1 MGVIQL
7 VPDSEIALA
16 AIRRELAIGRGGV
29 RRETDSIGEV
39 EVRITVLWRT
49 NTALT
54 RRFQHRV
61 FGYNDLIPREMIA
74 GYATLRRAAQLQTT
88 TEADEM
94 SAQAYQFFIK
104 S

>member
-1 MGVIQL
+1 MTAVSNPTFTNIRKEADSLGEVD
-7 VPDSEIALA
+7 VPSEKLWGAQTQRSL
-16 AIRRELAIGRGGV
+16 EHF
-29 RRETDSIGEV
+29 SIG
-39 EVRITVLWRT
+39 
-49 NTALT
+49 
-54 RRFQHRV
+54 H
-61 FGYNDLIPREMIA
+61 DLIPREMIA